1 MTGLFN
7 RKKKAPA
14 TDLDWV
20 DGFIESVRPYVRV
33 RPEDNLLIRMPNVAH
48 RLNDQ
53 GVRVLGFLLEGGT
66 SDALLAQLKGPEQ
79 VRDVALFLGEV
90 RRCLEGKLREDK
102 HSCAVEVEPLELNFS
117 ELPVLSEVALT
128 SRCNLRCV
136 FCYAGCGCSTRAG
149 GGESGPAG
157 AHSRQAVAD
166 GGRGVS
172 LSSRADAHRSRTAA
186 PDMSTAEVKEVLR
199 RIRLDA
205 KVPSVSFTG
214 GEPTLRDD
222 LCELVAFARELD
234 FRINLITNG
243 TRMSRR
249 LARRLARAGLH
260 SAQVSLEGTTAA
272 AHEVITGVRGS
283 FRRSVEAVAH
293 LERAGIGV
301 HTNTTLNLRNLGEAP
316 LLPRFVRRKLGRER
330 LSMNLVIPS
339 GTAAAAEGLLL
350 RYSEVGPV
358 VEEVMAASEAA
369 GVEFMRYS
377 PTPLCIFNPIIHG
390 LGNKGCS
397 ACDGLLSV
405 DARGDVLP
413 CSSFPEPVGN
423 LLEQDFA
430 RIWHSSRAADL
441 RQKSLAYGSCR
452 DCDSFAACHG
462 ACPLYWRH
470 FGFGEL
476 EGRFVSSIDSLRR
489 LAV

>member
-1 MTGLFN
+1 
-7 RKKKAPA
+7 
-14 TDLDWV
+14 
-20 DGFIESVRPYVRV
+20 
-33 RPEDNLLIRMPNVAH
+33 
-48 RLNDQ
+48 
-53 GVRVLGFLLEGGT
+53 
-66 SDALLAQLKGPEQ
+66 
-79 VRDVALFLGEV
+79 
-90 RRCLEGKLREDK
+90 
-102 HSCAVEVEPLELNFS
+102 
-117 ELPVLSEVALT
+117 
-128 SRCNLRCV
+128 
-136 FCYAGCGCSTRAG
+136 
-149 GGESGPAG
+149 
-157 AHSRQAVAD
+157 
-166 GGRGVS
+166 
-172 LSSRADAHRSRTAA
+172 
-186 PDMSTAEVKEVLR
+186 MSTAEVKEVLR

-369 GVEFMRYS
+369 GVEFMWYS